1 MRKRGKLG
9 KPEFCLTCG
18 TDIEEGEGIKS
29 EGVVYCSKECKD
41 MWEENN
47 GV

>member
-1 MRKRGKLG
+1 MRKRVKTR
-9 KPEFCLTCG
+9 KSEFCLTCG
-18 TDIEEGEGIKS
+18 IDIEEGEGIRG

-41 MWEENN
+41 MWEEEN